1 MVDARHNGPPNS
13 GNGGWT
19 SGLIAAFITDGAAK
33 DLTLS
38 AGGTAAHA
46 GELQGVPEVTLHKP
60 PPLGEPLTV
69 VPTADG
75 LRVIDS
81 AETVIATARRR
92 EADIEPV
99 PPVSH
104 AQAATA
110 SENYPGHGTHHFPTC
125 FVCGPQRPDGLRI
138 FPGHLPQGGTAAVFE
153 APPDIDAVTVWAAL
167 DCPGGWTVI
176 TGEHPWVLGRMAVM
190 IDRVPKPGEECVV
203 VGREVRR
210 DGRKA
215 LVRTTLYGA
224 QNDLCARAEAT
235 WIAIPPV

>member
-1 MVDARHNGPPNS
+1 MQPNNNVLMVDERHNGPPNS

-19 SGLIAAFITDGAAK
+19 SGLIAAFITDG
-33 DLTLS
+33 T
-38 AGGTAAHA
+38 
-46 GELQGVPEVTLHKP
+46 PEITLHKP
-60 PPLGEPLTV
+60 PPLLAPLTV
-69 VPTADG
+69 VPAADG
-75 LRVIDS
+75 LRVVDAS
-81 AETVIATARRR
+81 ETVIATGRRR

-99 PPVSH
+99 PPVSL
-104 AQAATA
+104 ARAAAA

-138 FPGHLPQGGTAAVFE
+138 FPGHLPEGGTAAVFE
-153 APPDIDAVTVWAAL
+153 VPADIDAVMVWAAL

-176 TGEHPWVLGRMAVM
+176 SGEHPWVLGRMAVAL
-190 IDRVPKPGEECVV
+190 DELPKPGEKCVV
-203 VGREVRR
+203 VGRDVRR

-224 QNDLCARAEAT
+224 DGRLCARAEAT

>member
-1 MVDARHNGPPNS
+1 MQPNNNVLVVDARHNGPPNS

-19 SGLIAAFITDGAAK
+19 SGLIAAFVTDG
-33 DLTLS
+33 T
-38 AGGTAAHA
+38 
-46 GELQGVPEVTLHKP
+46 PEVTLHKP
-60 PPLGEPLTV
+60 PPLDEPLTV
-69 VPTADG
+69 LRTDGG

-92 EADIEPV
+92 EADIGAV
-99 PPVSH
+99 PSVAP
-104 AQAATA
+104 AEAAAA

-125 FVCGPQRPDGLRI
+125 FVCGPLRPDGLRI
-138 FPGHLPQGGTAAVFE
+138 FPGWVGDRTAALFL
-153 APPDIDAVTVWAAL
+153 APDDADAVTVWAAL

-176 TGEHPWVLGRMAVM
+176 TGEHPWVLGRMAVA

-215 LVRTTLYGA
+215 VVRTTLYGA
-224 QNDLCARAEAT
+224 GNNMCARAEAT